1 MEQYNATTGS
11 NTRTIL
17 EMRVRNHARISAYG
31 YGIASIE
38 LRAGLGGQNRA
49 YWPRVALGHAKTGS
63 LKSHEFNEKGNQGG
77 PVGLKLERRVVQSVL
92 RKG

>member
-49 YWPRVALGHAKTGS
+49 YCTRVALGPNDAQLGLRITGRATARDYS
-63 LKSHEFNEKGNQGG
+63 M
-77 PVGLKLERRVVQSVL
+77 
-92 RKG
+92 